1 MKKEISYT
9 TRSFYVPM
17 EKMHIIETFQQ
28 KCKADNRKSY
38 SEVILE
44 LMSSYNR
51 L

>member
-17 EKMHIIETFQQ
+17 AKMATIETFQQ
-28 KCKADNRKSY
+28 KCKINNRKSY

-44 LMSSYNR
+44 LMETYNR